1 MAETLARL
9 RAPDGL
15 VFHMSRCG
23 STLVSE
29 ILAEAPANRVV
40 AEAEPIDSAIRLAS
54 SDPGIGQ
61 DGHVAAVR
69 ATVAALGDDPKR
81 ETRRY
86 FVKLDCWHT
95 LALPLLRAAFP
106 ATPWCFVYRD
116 PVEVLVS
123 HARRP
128 GMHVV
133 PGLLPPELFGFSPD
147 EQAMPGPEYAARV
160 LARIGEAVLEHWD
173 VGGGLLVDYRELPDA
188 VFTRILPHFGAEPD
202 TAERQAMDAASRRDA
217 KTPYESFVPDSEQK
231 QREAGEAI
239 RAAAA
244 AHLAP
249 IHARLEALRAR
260 HLQP

>member
-1 MAETLARL
+1 L
-9 RAPDGL
+9 RAPDGI

-29 ILAEAPANRVV
+29 ILAALPGTAVV
-40 AEAEPIDSAIRLAS
+40 AEDERLDGAIRR
-54 SDPGIGQ
+54 SDPDPGQ
-61 DGHVAAVR
+61 ERHVEAVR
-69 ATVAALGDDPKR
+69 AMVAGLGPDCPG
-81 ETRRY
+81 RY

-106 ATPWCFVYRD
+106 TTPWCFVYRD